1 MRTSRYIGCV
11 SFLLSLTAFIF
22 SLAVLAQ
29 EGLAEQAEPS
39 FKDTQSALA
48 ALHDCCA
55 ETVGA
60 NCSNTAASYLG
71 NAYWNGEHNIL
82 AEVMALAPR
91 CDGSVREVV
100 GSFLGDVLRRRT
112 KIFLKNLDKQA
123 PESQEEIAL
132 EAAFGDGSGLSDDAS
147 KAILAHLRRY
157 LRNSP
162 LQHAATLCRDA
173 VLKAQGE
180 EHAWEE
186 KHNAPVVAPLIGKV
200 VATACRINHIS
211 VLLSAPA
218 KNRACVIS
226 LSAETVIFGEEGGK
240 CECEQLSPTG
250 TVVWIWPATQ
260 WSGFDA
266 TESDK
271 PIQALAIMVVR
282 AR

>member
-1 MRTSRYIGCV
+1 M
-11 SFLLSLTAFIF
+11 AFPSSPAI
-22 SLAVLAQ
+22 LAQ
-29 EGLAEQAEPS
+29 EGRLEQTEPS
-39 FKDTQSALA
+39 FKDTRSALA
-48 ALHDCCA
+48 ALNDCCA

-60 NCSNTAASYLG
+60 NCSETAALYLE
-71 NAYWNGEHNIL
+71 NAYWNGEHSVL
-82 AEVMALAPR
+82 AKVMALAPR
-91 CDGSVREVV
+91 CDGSVREAV
-100 GSFLGDVLRRRT
+100 GSFLGDVLLKQT
-112 KIFLKNLDKQA
+112 KTFLKNLDKQA

-157 LRNSP
+157 LRNST

-173 VLKAQGE
+173 VLKAQEE

-200 VATACRINHIS
+200 VATACRINRIS
-211 VLLSAPA
+211 VLLSAPD

-226 LSAETVIFGEEGGK
+226 LSAKTVIFGEEGGEYA
-240 CECEQLSPTG
+240 CENFTPIG
-250 TVVWIWPATQ
+250 VVVWIWPTTQ
-260 WSGFDA
+260 WAGIDA

-282 AR
+282 SR